1 MNDNIIEKISA
12 FRKFNIYFPRSNE
25 LKEFD
30 TFMKLI
36 CRRDVINATTQMLN
50 SFETKYKCYK
60 PSSRE
65 FLTMYMI
72 AENEED
78 VFPTVSD
85 HEKKIASN
93 CKEILST
100 FENLCSNIISRNPNS
115 IRDFFNK
122 VKNFQKEMNEWKI
135 MDKKRL
141 LLEFAQAYFELTKT
155 REFIMN
161 EKVGDK
167 NELTPDKVIWSE
179 EIIKQKQKILEKVR
193 TLAGN
198 AGVEYVENYSP
209 PLADEK
215 TYKVV
220 FDMAK
225 KAYWNVFKEELRAT
239 PPNYEKLYHLLDEV
253 RGKLL
258 TLVSRN
264 QQQVNE
270 INEHIDPDFV
280 KQQITNN
287 VFNPT
292 DFRNILVFITNKIY
306 NLQTP
311 INDTN
316 LKEWKDNFMNRIK
329 NGEKYATLLPDFFEN
344 VLDRIERIQLDVAVF
359 HELMKKDNN

>member
-1 MNDNIIEKISA
+1 
-12 FRKFNIYFPRSNE
+12 
-25 LKEFD
+25 
-30 TFMKLI
+30 
-36 CRRDVINATTQMLN
+36 
-50 SFETKYKCYK
+50 
-60 PSSRE
+60 
-65 FLTMYMI
+65 
-72 AENEED
+72 
-78 VFPTVSD
+78 
-85 HEKKIASN
+85 
-93 CKEILST
+93 
-100 FENLCSNIISRNPNS
+100 NLCSNIISRNPNS

-329 NGEKYATLLPDFFEN
+329 NGEKYA
-344 VLDRIERIQLDVAVF
+344 
-359 HELMKKDNN
+359 